1 MSHETSITRYLG
13 NEYRSIAGEST
24 NRRPIEGKNIYIS
37 CISIEIDVETIV
49 WKLSILFF
57 LLRIRNISIGIAARF
72 LRVTLRVNNQIVFSS
87 LFFRGT
93 LDTRIERERR
103 GQEGGRAVGSYEE
116 LLEEVLGKQV
126 LQIIVDAV
134 VLVRR
139 AGLAHAQYGQAKVL
153 DLDARF
159 GRSLR
164 RVVAALRV
172 SLDPSPSMVMV
183 IASRPSIRVPGS
195 PTIPADFIPPVIPIR
210 GGGDPSSIAASPL
223 SPQIYISR
231 CITIQLAIYFLPSPR
246 NNNSKGSRKETRRGR
261 RISFT
266 SRPWRRAVARGSERT
281 RDFRLL
287 SIHRNVGRP
296 TTTNTWP
303 VNPWNVRAWKFFSF
317 LSLSF
322 FPSLF
327 FFISSFV
334 YDRNNVRETVP
345 RVVLFT
351 LPYRYYIIYVSIAK
365 RILRK

>member
-57 LLRIRNISIGIAARF
+57 LLRNISIGIAARF

-93 LDTRIERERR
+93 LDTRRERERR

-210 GGGDPSSIAASPL
+210 GGGDPSSVVASPL

-246 NNNSKGSRKETRRGR
+246 NNNSKGSRKERRRGR
-261 RISFT
+261 RISLT

-322 FPSLF
+322 FPLLY
-327 FFISSFV
+327 IV
-334 YDRNNVRETVP
+334 LCLLYDRNNVRETVP